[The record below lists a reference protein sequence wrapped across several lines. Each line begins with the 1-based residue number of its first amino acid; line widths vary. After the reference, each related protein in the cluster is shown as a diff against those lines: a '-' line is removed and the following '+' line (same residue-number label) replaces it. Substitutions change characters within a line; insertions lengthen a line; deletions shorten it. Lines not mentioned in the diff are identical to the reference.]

1 MFSMSPLGV
10 IMMAICT
17 VIVLFLIILMSVVM
31 ICLGRKKGFHTAG
44 KYNLNIA
51 QQYQGERVT
60 NNSDQSDDDIQV
72 GHSSS
77 SSSRS
82 LDTVTTI
89 SDRDKIT
96 FDAIH
101 DFC

>member
-1 MFSMSPLGV
+1 
-10 IMMAICT
+10 
-17 VIVLFLIILMSVVM
+17 M